1 MAHNITYKPTG
12 IIMSSSIGDIGITV
26 DGDFVDVLLTGPGN
40 AVLLSERYYAYGRN
54 VRLYDIASLIE
65 DYMRGIGVSFEKFTL
80 TAYTD
85 TTGNKADSWTMNV
98 LYCDRYTLCTDL
110 PTFLRENFLCTLST
124 RRIATDTIV
133 SLFYYAEKGESI
145 AYSIAY
151 RAYRPDTNGVFNSQY
166 TLDSGKT
173 ASSSGVMQINISTVE
188 ILQRIYSTFAPATKD
203 TTILQ
208 SFTLSCGQRS
218 ISFFVDPTLNDRNTL
233 YFRNCFNVWDFVA
246 LPAIT
251 TAKTDVERTI
261 ATVNGVSQF
270 YNQTATKTYE
280 VNVGPLTSD
289 EAEWIDQLFTSYEVF
304 RIEPNPCDEYD
315 PLLMAPIL
323 ITDSTC
329 ETQDGDT
336 ELNYVKF
343 TWRFADNRPIIR
355 LSASPGIFTS
365 PYNIVYS

>member
-26 DGDFVDVLLTGPGN
+26 DGDFVDVLLTGPCN

-65 DYMRGIGVSFEKFTL
+65 DYMRSSGVSFEKFTL

-110 PTFLRENFLCTLST
+110 PTFLRENFLCALST

-133 SLFYYAEKGESI
+133 SLFYYAEKGES
-145 AYSIAY
+145 
-151 RAYRPDTNGVFNSQY
+151 RKY
-166 TLDSGKT
+166 TVSYTCRLKDGSFHRSYFYKDSTLTVNAPGIIQLNINYADIIDDAAHEV
-173 ASSSGVMQINISTVE
+173 ASELRQDIQLV
-188 ILQRIYSTFAPATKD
+188 A
-203 TTILQ
+203 
-208 SFTLSCGQRS
+208 FTLSCGQRS
-218 ISFFVDPTLNDRNTL
+218 ISFFIDPTLNDRNTL

-289 EAEWIDQLFTSYEVF
+289 EVEWIDQLFTSYEVF

-343 TWRFADNRPIIR
+343 TCRFADNRPIIR